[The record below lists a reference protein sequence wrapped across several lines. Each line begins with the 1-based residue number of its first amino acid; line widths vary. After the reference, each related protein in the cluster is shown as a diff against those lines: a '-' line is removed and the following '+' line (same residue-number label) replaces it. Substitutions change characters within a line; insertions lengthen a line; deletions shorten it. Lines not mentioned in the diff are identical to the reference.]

1 MSTSFAL
8 PGQSNTLQSNVN
20 RANNNGGGA
29 TSSNVAS
36 GSKDLGGSS
45 TSGNEVGKVNDQAS
59 LAAGLTTVNGI
70 VPTLQ

>member
-8 PGQSNTLQSNVN
+8 PGQSNTLQVN

-29 TSSNVAS
+29 SSSNGAS
-36 GSKDLGGSS
+36 GSKDVGGSS
-45 TSGNEVGKVNDQAS
+45 TSGNEVGKVNNDQAS